1 MNKEELPQDKGV
13 LVDLC
18 YVKNKSGQY
27 ETQKSTGWEVKIAAL
42 DSAWNEVD
50 RRIEDARIE
59 VKEGRKSAVYYFME
73 KSLMDVATLA
83 AYVDFWS
90 ITVKRHFKPSVFK
103 NLSPTRLKKYADAFE
118 ISVDELI
125 NFKAE

>member
-1 MNKEELPQDKGV
+1 MNKEELPQDKGA

-18 YVKNKSGQY
+18 YVKNKSGKY

-42 DSAWNEVD
+42 DSAWDEVA
-50 RRIEDARIE
+50 RRIDDARIE
-59 VKEGRKSAVYYFME
+59 VSEGRMSPVYYYME
-73 KSLMDVATLA
+73 KNLMDVATLA

-90 ITVKRHFKPSVFK
+90 FTVKRHFKPSVFK
-103 NLSPTRLKKYADAFE
+103 NLSQNRLKKYAEVFE

>member
-1 MNKEELPQDKGV
+1 MNKEELPQDKGAI
-13 LVDLC
+13 VDLC
-18 YVKNKSGQY
+18 YVKNKSGKY

-42 DSAWNEVD
+42 DSAWDEVD

-73 KSLMDVATLA
+73 KNLMDVATLA

-103 NLSPTRLKKYADAFE
+103 SLSQNRLNKYAEAFD
-118 ISVDELI
+118 ISVEELT
-125 NFKAE
+125 NFNE

>member
-1 MNKEELPQDKGV
+1 MNKEELPQDEGA

-18 YVKNKSGQY
+18 YVKNKSGKY
-27 ETQKSTGWEVKIAAL
+27 ETQKSSGWEVKIAAL

-59 VKEGRKSAVYYFME
+59 VKEGRRSPVYYFME
-73 KSLMDVATLA
+73 KKLMDVATLA

-103 NLSPTRLKKYADAFE
+103 NLSQTRLEKYAEVFE
-118 ISVDELI
+118 ISIDELT